1 MLLSSTRYSSTD
13 KQNAAAEAGEKGEA
27 AIGCTRGRID
37 GGRFRRLPNP
47 PGRAMT
53 AICLPMPTAEQ
64 ERVAFGNDFNP
75 AKTLNG
81 AIALA
86 AAGDLAGPA
95 VALMRAVFACPAAD
109 ARLREAMIVR
119 TAVRLNCIYAVH
131 ASTRIALN
139 SGFSKTE
146 VEALTADGPVAGID
160 PDIVLIARM
169 ADDIADRATLEEDSL
184 EVAIERWGV
193 DNTRKLIL
201 MLSWFNLVNRY
212 ESACRVPIDS
222 DEKLARSSG
231 PI

>member
-1 MLLSSTRYSSTD
+1 MTD
-13 KQNAAAEAGEKGEA
+13 
-27 AIGCTRGRID
+27 
-37 GGRFRRLPNP
+37 
-47 PGRAMT
+47 M
-53 AICLPMPTAEQ
+53 CLPMPTAE
-64 ERVAFGNDFNP
+64 EARATFGKDFDP
-75 AKTLNG
+75 DGTLNG

-86 AAGDLAGPA
+86 AVGDLAGPA

-139 SGFSKTE
+139 SGLSRTE
-146 VEALTADGPVAGID
+146 VEALTAAGPVSGID

-169 ADDIADRATLEEDSL
+169 ADDIADHATLGANLL
-184 EVAIERWGV
+184 EAAIGRWGG
-193 DNTRKLIL
+193 DDTRKLIL

-212 ESACRVPIDS
+212 ESACRVPSDS

-231 PI
+231 PT

>member
-1 MLLSSTRYSSTD
+1 MMVVPINMHSLREHLISQSRNGTIMTD
-13 KQNAAAEAGEKGEA
+13 
-27 AIGCTRGRID
+27 
-37 GGRFRRLPNP
+37 
-47 PGRAMT
+47 
-53 AICLPMPTAEQ
+53 ICLPMPTAE
-64 ERVAFGNDFNP
+64 EARAAFGNDFNP
-75 AKTLNG
+75 DKTLNG

-95 VALMRAVFACPAAD
+95 IALMRAVFACPAAD

-139 SGFSKTE
+139 SGLSKTE

-169 ADDIADRATLEEDSL
+169 ADDIADRATLGEDLL
-184 EVAIERWGV
+184 EAAIERWGV

-212 ESACRVPIDS
+212 ESACRVAHR
-222 DEKLARSSG
+222 KGLAVGRRNDHNWR
-231 PI
+231 

>member
-1 MLLSSTRYSSTD
+1 MTD
-13 KQNAAAEAGEKGEA
+13 
-27 AIGCTRGRID
+27 
-37 GGRFRRLPNP
+37 
-47 PGRAMT
+47 
-53 AICLPMPTAEQ
+53 ICLPMPTAE
-64 ERVAFGNDFNP
+64 EARAVFGNDFNP
-75 AKTLNG
+75 DKTLNG

-139 SGFSKTE
+139 SGLSQTE
-146 VEALTADGPVAGID
+146 VEPLTADGPVAGID

-169 ADDIADRATLEEDSL
+169 ADDVADRATLGEDLL
-184 EVAIERWGV
+184 EGAIERWGV

-212 ESACRVPIDS
+212 ESACRVPSDS

-231 PI
+231 PT

>member
-1 MLLSSTRYSSTD
+1 
-13 KQNAAAEAGEKGEA
+13 
-27 AIGCTRGRID
+27 
-37 GGRFRRLPNP
+37 
-47 PGRAMT
+47 MT
-53 AICLPMPTAEQ
+53 NICLPMPTAE
-64 ERVAFGNDFNP
+64 EARAAFGSDFNP
-75 AKTLNG
+75 DNTLNG

-139 SGFSKTE
+139 SGLSRTE
-146 VEALTADGPVAGID
+146 VKALTAAGPVSGID

-169 ADDIADRATLEEDSL
+169 ADDIADRATLGEHL
-184 EVAIERWGV
+184 LKAALERWGV

-212 ESACRVPIDS
+212 ESACRVPTDS
-222 DEKLARSSG
+222 DEKVARSFG
-231 PI
+231 PT

>member
-1 MLLSSTRYSSTD
+1 MTD
-13 KQNAAAEAGEKGEA
+13 
-27 AIGCTRGRID
+27 
-37 GGRFRRLPNP
+37 
-47 PGRAMT
+47 
-53 AICLPMPTAEQ
+53 ICLPMPTAE
-64 ERVAFGNDFNP
+64 EGRAAFGKDFNP
-75 AKTLNG
+75 DKTLNG

-109 ARLREAMIVR
+109 ARMREAMIVR

-139 SGFSKTE
+139 SGLSKTE

-169 ADDIADRATLEEDSL
+169 ADDIADRATLGGDLL
-184 EVAIERWGV
+184 EAAIERWGV

-212 ESACRVPIDS
+212 ESACRVPSDS

-231 PI
+231 PT